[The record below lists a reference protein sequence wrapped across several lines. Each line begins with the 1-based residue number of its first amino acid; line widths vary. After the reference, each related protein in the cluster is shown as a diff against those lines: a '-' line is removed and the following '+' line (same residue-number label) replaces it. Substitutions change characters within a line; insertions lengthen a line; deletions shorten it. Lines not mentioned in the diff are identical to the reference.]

1 MSGERAMDREQ
12 LLQEASRLSRI
23 VADDAMRVIRQ
34 RGLVER
40 LRSASNEKELV
51 RAEDI
56 LKVMLEEQTHH
67 EKQLVQVQAKLIF

>member
-1 MSGERAMDREQ
+1 MNREQ

-23 VADDAMRVIRQ
+23 VADDATRIIRQ
-34 RGLVER
+34 RNLVER
-40 LRSASNEKELV
+40 LRSASDGKELG

-56 LKVMLEEQTHH
+56 LRLMLEEQIQH